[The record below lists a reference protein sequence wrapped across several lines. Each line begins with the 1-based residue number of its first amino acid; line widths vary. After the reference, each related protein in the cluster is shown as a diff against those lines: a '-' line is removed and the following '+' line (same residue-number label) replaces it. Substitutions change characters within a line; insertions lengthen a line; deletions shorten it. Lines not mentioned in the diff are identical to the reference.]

1 MNNQYIP
8 AGKLTKTIGLNGAL
22 QLYLNTDFARL
33 HNRID
38 SLYIDLQ
45 GQKVPYLVIK
55 LQAKSG
61 GNMLVELE
69 DIDTIA
75 DAQQLVGH
83 EVFVTQDIL
92 PTLSGNEFYHQEI
105 IGYTIS
111 DKELGVLGTVNEV
124 IDVPLQ
130 TIVSVTYNNAE
141 VLIPL
146 AGAIL
151 VTINRD
157 TKTIEV
163 NCPEGLVD
171 MYLTKD
177 TTPDEDKDGQGEED
191 EGPAFKVSA
200 SGRKKYFRRAKKK

>member
-1 MNNQYIP
+1 MNNNYIP

-33 HNRID
+33 HNRIE
-38 SLYIDLQ
+38 SLYIDLH
-45 GQKVPYLVIK
+45 GQKVPYLVVK

-69 DIDTIA
+69 DIETIA
-75 DAQQLVGH
+75 DAQQLVGQ

-92 PTLSGNEFYHQEI
+92 PTLSGKEFYHQEI
-105 IGYTIS
+105 IGYTVT
-111 DKELGVLGTVNEV
+111 DKELGVLGAVNEL

-130 TIVSVTYNNAE
+130 TIVSVTYKEIE

-151 VTINRD
+151 ININRD
-157 TKTIEV
+157 SKTIEV
-163 NCPEGLVD
+163 DCPEGLVD

-177 TTPDEDKDGQGEED
+177 KTPDEDKDGQGEED
-191 EGPAFKVSA
+191 EGPAFIVKA
-200 SGRKKYFRRAKKK
+200 SGRKKYFKRAKKK